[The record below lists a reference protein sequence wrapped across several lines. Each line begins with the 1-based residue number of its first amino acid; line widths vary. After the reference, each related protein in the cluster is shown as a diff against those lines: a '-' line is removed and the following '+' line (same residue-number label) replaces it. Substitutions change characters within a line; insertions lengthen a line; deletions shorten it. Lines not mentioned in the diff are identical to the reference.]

1 LSEAAQ
7 VVIVEIAVFIGVAAV
22 VVAKFV
28 PQFQP

>member
-7 VVIVEIAVFIGVAAV
+7 VVIEVIVVSIGVAVV

-28 PQFQP
+28 LQP